1 MSLEKVLFLMK
12 LIKDDDFFSSN
23 IVDFEVNEKNESV
36 LISKDID
43 SYRNKV
49 EYIKYVVSVNNSQV
63 NIVKNKEDE
72 SFAFYGLKFVSIA
85 GVNLVEVY
93 FNYRKIYIYEL
104 SNNFLT
110 CDDMDSM
117 EILAQ
122 RGIDNSG
129 RIIGRKK

>member
-43 SYRNKV
+43 SYRNTV
-49 EYIKYVVSVNNSQV
+49 EYIRYVVSVNNSQV
-63 NIVKNKEDE
+63 NIVKNKEDD
-72 SFAFYGLKFVSIA
+72 SFVFYGLKFASIA

-93 FNYRKIYIYEL
+93 FNYRKKCMYEL
-104 SNNFLT
+104 SDNFLT
-110 CDDMDSM
+110 CDNVDSI
-117 EILAQ
+117 EIIAQ
-122 RGIDNSG
+122 KGVDDSG